1 MHDVGYRKYEGMWG
15 QEKQSKSPQWFRA
28 NHKITLEGVK
38 HADPYEL
45 GMRIKQ
51 MFHEL
56 ENTIKKY
63 KDIINNHNSALKIK
77 VIYNNGEQTFNIQ
90 NDVA

>member
-1 MHDVGYRKYEGMWG
+1 MYE
-15 QEKQSKSPQWFRA
+15 
-28 NHKITLEGVK
+28 
-38 HADPYEL
+38 Y
-45 GMRIKQ
+45 
-51 MFHEL
+51 
-56 ENTIKKY
+56 TIKKY